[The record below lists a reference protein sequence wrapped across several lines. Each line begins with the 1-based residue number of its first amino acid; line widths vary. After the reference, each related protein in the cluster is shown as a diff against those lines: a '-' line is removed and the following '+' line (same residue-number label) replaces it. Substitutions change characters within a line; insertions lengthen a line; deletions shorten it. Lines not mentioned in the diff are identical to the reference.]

1 MSQQRAEYER
11 LQSEA
16 SQLASQLAQALSQR
30 DLQGNIVA
38 ENAQK
43 LVKSAK
49 ENELLQKQLEDLGRQ
64 VQGLLREISRRDDPT
79 IPSDEDL
86 DTVAVAPAEDTEAVI
101 TNNLVLFRSIGGLQD
116 QNQKLL
122 KIVREIGRKMESEE
136 QEYKDAMEREQAEAI
151 KEAHEAIQEMAAQM
165 ERQKKSNEGIIQA
178 YVKERDALRAM
189 LARVEKAGVVV
200 EQQNT
205 DLQDTDV
212 VRELVE
218 TQSQFE
224 AYRKE
229 MGVDSNKLRDDL
241 TTSQRE
247 IGQLAAALA
256 KANAKNEF
264 MTGVFKAIPLISMY
278 LSSSEI
284 VIAWIKINWLCMC
297 ATSMT
302 LRSEI
307 SNFTTNGLVLTS
319 NAAVRVRT
327 FRLRLPGW
335 SNFVTNAQIFERRR
349 RSGRCVEKCLWSV
362 HLLDVPITERPS
374 PSR

>member
-11 LQSEA
+11 LQAEA
-16 SQLASQLAQALSQR
+16 SQLASQLAQALSER
-30 DLQGNIVA
+30 DLQGNIAA

-101 TNNLVLFRSIGGLQD
+101 TNNLVLFRSIGSLQD

-122 KIVREIGRKMESEE
+122 KIVREMGRKMESEE
-136 QEYKDAMEREQAEAI
+136 REYKDAMEREQAEAI

-189 LARVEKAGVVV
+189 LARVEKTGVVV
-200 EQQNT
+200 EQPNT
-205 DLQDTDV
+205 DLPDTDIA
-212 VRELVE
+212 RELAE
-218 TQSQFE
+218 TQSQFD

-229 MGVDSNKLRDDL
+229 MGMDSSKLRDDL
-241 TTSQRE
+241 TASQRE

-264 MTGVFKAIPLISMY
+264 MAGVFKVILLISMY
-278 LSSSEI
+278 LFPSRSSSHGSRPTRYARAPPRRSYE
-284 VIAWIKINWLCMC
+284 AKS
-297 ATSMT
+297 TT
-302 LRSEI
+302 LRPRDS
-307 SNFTTNGLVLTS
+307 
-319 NAAVRVRT
+319 
-327 FRLRLPGW
+327 
-335 SNFVTNAQIFERRR
+335 
-349 RSGRCVEKCLWSV
+349 
-362 HLLDVPITERPS
+362 H
-374 PSR
+374 